1 MITKK
6 GKKCLA
12 FILAATLTLEPL
24 ATQAIYASDVVYE
37 SVDSGS
43 ALLAD
48 ESQKVKV
55 QLQNG
60 TAVIPQGAD
69 IETAKKAI
77 AKALVVNA
85 DKVDTKSLEWEYECE
100 GKAKTTLK
108 KNTAFGSLEGFTT
121 STTTKTGL
129 FGNKITEYSHPA
141 FLDKGEGDFKFRLK
155 GSEEVVTLHR
165 AYKYESSI
173 VLKEG
178 SAVSLTYNDDMTV
191 DYNALEAELF
201 STFVDTENSSPASI
215 TAEQIKIEYYAT
227 AKIGAVGSLG
237 RAWMPVCGGKSNGLE
252 YPGMPEGTQRVRF
265 SYAGDDENTAASV
278 EASVQVKGREQ
289 SAFVLKDAPYEV
301 SMAFNA
307 DQSYDFDAT
316 ARAIYDAVIAETNP
330 AGLTYDDVSMEYN
343 AGTDIIPNW
352 QPLNSTNWTAA
363 FKKFGPGE
371 WTIRIKWDGNKN
383 YKGTQTQVNVTTA
396 DNRIAAAVVCRE
408 GVSFSYNMDTAVMKQ
423 SIFDQ
428 VIDWDNST
436 LPAKDTLSV
445 DDFTMEYYGVDD
457 VAGVEGVTRQWAPIE
472 GGKVNLLTYLQM
484 GAGEQQIRITYKGN
498 AEYRPSASA
507 ETSVTVN
514 KAKVNV
520 KVKSTNIYAGDALPQ
535 DFVTTNPSDRFDVYT
550 IYAGLT
556 SNVNAGIYL
565 QMPEKYTNST
575 VLKLIDPVV
584 SKIYGKSF
592 TQMMQDGMTVGE
604 LRKLFSTQELLDTLK
619 KLHIDTGTVG
629 QILEI
634 INKLPSV
641 ADTVRVSFG
650 TPNRAGLYTVTAVT
664 DNKNYETG
672 VGVGALLVK
681 MHSKGTKLSWNQS
694 FTNGKLK
701 ASDVA
706 SFDFGAT
713 LSYDGDVSI
722 SQSNVH
728 YLYSGFTSKWKPY
741 SSTKAPTEPGRYVV
755 TVVTIGGN
763 YQAAPITRSFQI
775 VK

>member
-1 MITKK
+1 MITKR

-12 FILAATLTLEPL
+12 IIFAAALTLEPL
-24 ATQAIYASDVVYE
+24 ATQVIFAADVAYE

-43 ALLAD
+43 ALLTD
-48 ESQKVKV
+48 ESQKVTV

-69 IETAKKAI
+69 IETAKAAI

-85 DKVDTKSLEWEYECE
+85 DEVDVKNLDWEYECE
-100 GKAKTTLK
+100 GKDKTKLQ
-108 KNTAFGSLEGFTT
+108 KNTAFGSLEGFT
-121 STTTKTGL
+121 STTTK
-129 FGNKITEYSHPA
+129 KILWNTVTTEYNHPA
-141 FLDKGEGDFKFRLK
+141 FLENGEGDFKFRLK
-155 GSEEVVTLHR
+155 GSDEVVTLHR
-165 AYKYESSI
+165 AYKYESS
-173 VLKEG
+173 
-178 SAVSLTYNDDMTV
+178 
-191 DYNALEAELF
+191 
-201 STFVDTENSSPASI
+201 
-215 TAEQIKIEYYAT
+215 
-227 AKIGAVGSLG
+227 
-237 RAWMPVCGGKSNGLE
+237 
-252 YPGMPEGTQRVRF
+252 
-265 SYAGDDENTAASV
+265 
-278 EASVQVKGREQ
+278 
-289 SAFVLKDAPYEV
+289 FVLKDAPYEV

-316 ARAIYDAVIAETNP
+316 ARAIYDAVIAKTNP
-330 AGLTYDDVSMEYN
+330 AGLTYDDVAMEYN

-584 SKIYGKSF
+584 SKLYGKSF

-728 YLYSGFTSKWKPY
+728 YLYSGFISKWKPY

>member
-1 MITKK
+1 M
-6 GKKCLA
+6 
-12 FILAATLTLEPL
+12 
-24 ATQAIYASDVVYE
+24 VYE

-48 ESQKVKV
+48 ESQKVTV

-100 GKAKTTLK
+100 GKDRTTLQ
-108 KNTAFGSLEGFTT
+108 KNTAFGSLEGFT
-121 STTTKTGL
+121 STTTKKVFLSTVT
-129 FGNKITEYSHPA
+129 TEYNHPA
-141 FLDKGEGDFKFRLK
+141 FLENGEGDFKFRLK
-155 GSEEVVTLHR
+155 GSDEVVTLHR
-165 AYKYESSI
+165 AYKYESS
-173 VLKEG
+173 
-178 SAVSLTYNDDMTV
+178 
-191 DYNALEAELF
+191 
-201 STFVDTENSSPASI
+201 
-215 TAEQIKIEYYAT
+215 
-227 AKIGAVGSLG
+227 
-237 RAWMPVCGGKSNGLE
+237 
-252 YPGMPEGTQRVRF
+252 
-265 SYAGDDENTAASV
+265 
-278 EASVQVKGREQ
+278 
-289 SAFVLKDAPYEV
+289 FVLKDAPYEV
-301 SMAFNA
+301 SMAFNE

-343 AGTDIIPNW
+343 AGTDIIQNW

-371 WTIRIKWDGNKN
+371 WSIRIRWDGNKN

-396 DNRIAAAVVCRE
+396 DNRIATAVVCRE

-436 LPAKDTLSV
+436 LPAKDTLSA

-457 VAGVEGVTRQWAPIE
+457 VAGVEGVTKQWAPIE

-507 ETSVTVN
+507 ETNVTIN
-514 KAKVNV
+514 KAKVKV
-520 KVKSTNIYAGDALPQ
+520 KVKSANIYAGDAMPQ

-565 QMPEKYTNST
+565 EMPEKYTNST

-634 INKLPSV
+634 INKIPSV

-694 FTNGKLK
+694 FTKGKLK
-701 ASDVA
+701 ASDVE

-713 LSYDGDVSI
+713 LSHDGDVSI

>member
-1 MITKK
+1 MITKR

-12 FILAATLTLEPL
+12 IIFAAALTLEPL
-24 ATQAIYASDVVYE
+24 ATQVIFAADVAYE

-43 ALLAD
+43 ALLTD
-48 ESQKVKV
+48 ESQKVTV

-69 IETAKKAI
+69 IETAKAAI

-85 DKVDTKSLEWEYECE
+85 DEVDVKNLDWEYECE
-100 GKAKTTLK
+100 GKDKTKLQ
-108 KNTAFGSLEGFTT
+108 KNTAFGSLEGFT
-121 STTTKTGL
+121 STTTK
-129 FGNKITEYSHPA
+129 KILWNTVTTEYNHPA
-141 FLDKGEGDFKFRLK
+141 FLENGEGDFKFRLK
-155 GSEEVVTLHR
+155 GSDEVVTLHR
-165 AYKYESSI
+165 AYKYESS
-173 VLKEG
+173 
-178 SAVSLTYNDDMTV
+178 
-191 DYNALEAELF
+191 
-201 STFVDTENSSPASI
+201 
-215 TAEQIKIEYYAT
+215 
-227 AKIGAVGSLG
+227 
-237 RAWMPVCGGKSNGLE
+237 
-252 YPGMPEGTQRVRF
+252 
-265 SYAGDDENTAASV
+265 
-278 EASVQVKGREQ
+278 
-289 SAFVLKDAPYEV
+289 FVLKDAPYEV

-316 ARAIYDAVIAETNP
+316 ARAIYDAVIAKTNP
-330 AGLTYDDVSMEYN
+330 AGLTYDDVAMEYN

-408 GVSFSYNMDTAVMKQ
+408 GVSFSYNMNTAVMKQ

-584 SKIYGKSF
+584 SKLYGKSF

-634 INKLPSV
+634 INKLHSV

>member
-1 MITKK
+1 MITKR

-48 ESQKVKV
+48 ESQKVTV

-165 AYKYESSI
+165 AYKYESS
-173 VLKEG
+173 
-178 SAVSLTYNDDMTV
+178 
-191 DYNALEAELF
+191 
-201 STFVDTENSSPASI
+201 
-215 TAEQIKIEYYAT
+215 
-227 AKIGAVGSLG
+227 
-237 RAWMPVCGGKSNGLE
+237 
-252 YPGMPEGTQRVRF
+252 
-265 SYAGDDENTAASV
+265 
-278 EASVQVKGREQ
+278 
-289 SAFVLKDAPYEV
+289 FVLKDAPYEV

-584 SKIYGKSF
+584 SKLYGKSF

-650 TPNRAGLYTVTAVT
+650 TPNRAGLYTVAAVT

>member
-1 MITKK
+1 MITKR

-12 FILAATLTLEPL
+12 FILAAALTLEPL
-24 ATQAIYASDVVYE
+24 ATQAIYAADVAYE

-43 ALLAD
+43 ALLTD
-48 ESQKVKV
+48 ESQKVTV

-69 IETAKKAI
+69 IETAKEAI

-85 DKVDTKSLEWEYECE
+85 DKVDVKSLDWEYECE
-100 GKAKTTLK
+100 GKDKSKLQ
-108 KNTAFGSLEGFTT
+108 KNTAFGSLEGFT
-121 STTTKTGL
+121 STTTK
-129 FGNKITEYSHPA
+129 KILWNTVTTEYSHPA
-141 FLDKGEGDFKFRLK
+141 FLENGEGDFKFRLK
-155 GSEEVVTLHR
+155 GSDEVVTLHR
-165 AYKYESSI
+165 AYKYESS
-173 VLKEG
+173 
-178 SAVSLTYNDDMTV
+178 
-191 DYNALEAELF
+191 
-201 STFVDTENSSPASI
+201 
-215 TAEQIKIEYYAT
+215 
-227 AKIGAVGSLG
+227 
-237 RAWMPVCGGKSNGLE
+237 
-252 YPGMPEGTQRVRF
+252 
-265 SYAGDDENTAASV
+265 
-278 EASVQVKGREQ
+278 
-289 SAFVLKDAPYEV
+289 FVLKDAPYEV

-330 AGLTYDDVSMEYN
+330 AGLTYDDVAMEYN

-584 SKIYGKSF
+584 SKLYGKSF

-672 VGVGALLVK
+672 VGVGAFLVK
-681 MHSKGTKLSWNQS
+681 MHSKGTKLNWNQS

-701 ASDVA
+701 ASDVE
-706 SFDFGAT
+706 SFDFGVT

>member
-1 MITKK
+1 MITKR

-48 ESQKVKV
+48 ESQKVTV

-69 IETAKKAI
+69 IETAKAAI

-85 DKVDTKSLEWEYECE
+85 DEVDVKNLDWEYECE
-100 GKAKTTLK
+100 GKDKTKLQ
-108 KNTAFGSLEGFTT
+108 KNTAFGSLEGFT
-121 STTTKTGL
+121 STTTK
-129 FGNKITEYSHPA
+129 KILWNTVTTEYNHPA
-141 FLDKGEGDFKFRLK
+141 FLENGEGDFKFRLK
-155 GSEEVVTLHR
+155 GSDEVVTLHR
-165 AYKYESSI
+165 AYKYESS
-173 VLKEG
+173 
-178 SAVSLTYNDDMTV
+178 
-191 DYNALEAELF
+191 
-201 STFVDTENSSPASI
+201 
-215 TAEQIKIEYYAT
+215 
-227 AKIGAVGSLG
+227 
-237 RAWMPVCGGKSNGLE
+237 
-252 YPGMPEGTQRVRF
+252 
-265 SYAGDDENTAASV
+265 
-278 EASVQVKGREQ
+278 
-289 SAFVLKDAPYEV
+289 FVLKDAPYEV

-316 ARAIYDAVIAETNP
+316 ARAIYDAVIAKTNP
-330 AGLTYDDVSMEYN
+330 AGLTYDDVAMEYN

-584 SKIYGKSF
+584 SKLYGKSF

-713 LSYDGDVSI
+713 LLYDGDVSI

>member
-1 MITKK
+1 MITKR

-12 FILAATLTLEPL
+12 IIFAAALTLEPL
-24 ATQAIYASDVVYE
+24 ATQVIFAADVAYE

-48 ESQKVKV
+48 ESQKVTV

-155 GSEEVVTLHR
+155 GSDEVVTLHR
-165 AYKYESSI
+165 AYKYESS
-173 VLKEG
+173 
-178 SAVSLTYNDDMTV
+178 
-191 DYNALEAELF
+191 
-201 STFVDTENSSPASI
+201 
-215 TAEQIKIEYYAT
+215 
-227 AKIGAVGSLG
+227 
-237 RAWMPVCGGKSNGLE
+237 
-252 YPGMPEGTQRVRF
+252 
-265 SYAGDDENTAASV
+265 
-278 EASVQVKGREQ
+278 
-289 SAFVLKDAPYEV
+289 FVLKDAPYEV

-343 AGTDIIPNW
+343 AGTDIIQNW

>member
-1 MITKK
+1 MITKR

-48 ESQKVKV
+48 ESQKVTV

-85 DKVDTKSLEWEYECE
+85 DKVDVKNLDWEYECE
-100 GKAKTTLK
+100 GKDKTKLQ
-108 KNTAFGSLEGFTT
+108 KNTAFGSLEGFT
-121 STTTKTGL
+121 STTTK
-129 FGNKITEYSHPA
+129 KILWNTVTTEYNHPA
-141 FLDKGEGDFKFRLK
+141 FLENGEGDFKFRLK
-155 GSEEVVTLHR
+155 GSDEVVTLHR
-165 AYKYESSI
+165 AYKYESS
-173 VLKEG
+173 
-178 SAVSLTYNDDMTV
+178 
-191 DYNALEAELF
+191 
-201 STFVDTENSSPASI
+201 
-215 TAEQIKIEYYAT
+215 
-227 AKIGAVGSLG
+227 
-237 RAWMPVCGGKSNGLE
+237 
-252 YPGMPEGTQRVRF
+252 
-265 SYAGDDENTAASV
+265 
-278 EASVQVKGREQ
+278 
-289 SAFVLKDAPYEV
+289 FVLKDAPYEV

-396 DNRIAAAVVCRE
+396 DNRIATAVVCRE

-556 SNVNAGIYL
+556 SNVNAGISL

-584 SKIYGKSF
+584 SKLYGKSF

-681 MHSKGTKLSWNQS
+681 MHSKGTKLSWNQN
-694 FTNGKLK
+694 FTKGKLK
-701 ASDVA
+701 ASDVE

>member
-1 MITKK
+1 MITKR

-12 FILAATLTLEPL
+12 FILAAALTLEPL
-24 ATQAIYASDVVYE
+24 ATQVIYASDVVYE

-43 ALLAD
+43 ALLTD
-48 ESQKVKV
+48 ESQKVTV

-69 IETAKKAI
+69 IETAKAAI

-85 DKVDTKSLEWEYECE
+85 DEVDVKNLDWEYECE
-100 GKAKTTLK
+100 GKDKTKLQ
-108 KNTAFGSLEGFTT
+108 KNTAFGSLEGFT
-121 STTTKTGL
+121 STTTK
-129 FGNKITEYSHPA
+129 KILWNTVTTEYNHPA
-141 FLDKGEGDFKFRLK
+141 FLENGEGDFKFRLK
-155 GSEEVVTLHR
+155 GSDEVVTLHR
-165 AYKYESSI
+165 AYKYESS
-173 VLKEG
+173 
-178 SAVSLTYNDDMTV
+178 
-191 DYNALEAELF
+191 
-201 STFVDTENSSPASI
+201 
-215 TAEQIKIEYYAT
+215 
-227 AKIGAVGSLG
+227 
-237 RAWMPVCGGKSNGLE
+237 
-252 YPGMPEGTQRVRF
+252 
-265 SYAGDDENTAASV
+265 
-278 EASVQVKGREQ
+278 
-289 SAFVLKDAPYEV
+289 FVLKDAPYEV

-343 AGTDIIPNW
+343 AGIDIIPNW

-363 FKKFGPGE
+363 FKKIGPGE
-371 WTIRIKWDGNKN
+371 WSIRIKWDGNKN

-396 DNRIAAAVVCRE
+396 DNRIATAVVCRE

-436 LPAKDTLSV
+436 LPAKDSLSA

-457 VAGVEGVTRQWAPIE
+457 VAGVEGVTKQWAPIE

-507 ETSVTVN
+507 ESNVTIN
-514 KAKVNV
+514 KAKVKV
-520 KVKSTNIYAGDALPQ
+520 KVKSANIYAGDALPQ

-584 SKIYGKSF
+584 SKLYGKSF

>member
-1 MITKK
+1 MITKR

-12 FILAATLTLEPL
+12 FILAAALTLEPL

-48 ESQKVKV
+48 ESQKVTV

-69 IETAKKAI
+69 IETAKAAI

-85 DKVDTKSLEWEYECE
+85 DEVDVKNLDWEYECE
-100 GKAKTTLK
+100 GKDKTKLQ
-108 KNTAFGSLEGFTT
+108 KNTAFGSLEGFT
-121 STTTKTGL
+121 STTTK
-129 FGNKITEYSHPA
+129 KILWNTVTTEYNHPA
-141 FLDKGEGDFKFRLK
+141 FLENGEGDFKFRLK
-155 GSEEVVTLHR
+155 GSDEVVTLHR
-165 AYKYESSI
+165 AYKYESS
-173 VLKEG
+173 
-178 SAVSLTYNDDMTV
+178 
-191 DYNALEAELF
+191 
-201 STFVDTENSSPASI
+201 
-215 TAEQIKIEYYAT
+215 
-227 AKIGAVGSLG
+227 
-237 RAWMPVCGGKSNGLE
+237 
-252 YPGMPEGTQRVRF
+252 
-265 SYAGDDENTAASV
+265 
-278 EASVQVKGREQ
+278 
-289 SAFVLKDAPYEV
+289 FVLKDAPYEV

-316 ARAIYDAVIAETNP
+316 ARAIYDAVIAKTNP
-330 AGLTYDDVSMEYN
+330 AGLTYDDVAMEYN

-507 ETSVTVN
+507 ETCVTDN

-584 SKIYGKSF
+584 SKLYGKSF

-619 KLHIDTGTVG
+619 KLHIDTDTVG

-763 YQAAPITRSFQI
+763 YQAAPITRSF
-775 VK
+775 

>member
-69 IETAKKAI
+69 IETAKAAI

-85 DKVDTKSLEWEYECE
+85 DEVDVKNLDWEYECE
-100 GKAKTTLK
+100 GKDKTKLQ
-108 KNTAFGSLEGFTT
+108 KNTAFGSLEGFT
-121 STTTKTGL
+121 STTTK
-129 FGNKITEYSHPA
+129 KILWNTVTTEYNHPA
-141 FLDKGEGDFKFRLK
+141 FLENGEGDFKFRLK
-155 GSEEVVTLHR
+155 GSDEVVTLHR
-165 AYKYESSI
+165 AYKYESS
-173 VLKEG
+173 
-178 SAVSLTYNDDMTV
+178 
-191 DYNALEAELF
+191 
-201 STFVDTENSSPASI
+201 
-215 TAEQIKIEYYAT
+215 
-227 AKIGAVGSLG
+227 
-237 RAWMPVCGGKSNGLE
+237 
-252 YPGMPEGTQRVRF
+252 
-265 SYAGDDENTAASV
+265 
-278 EASVQVKGREQ
+278 
-289 SAFVLKDAPYEV
+289 FVLKDAPYEV

-343 AGTDIIPNW
+343 AGTDIIQNW
-352 QPLNSTNWTAA
+352 QPLNSTNWTAV

-371 WTIRIKWDGNKN
+371 WSIRIKWDGNKN

-584 SKIYGKSF
+584 SKLYGKSF

>member
-1 MITKK
+1 MITKR

-12 FILAATLTLEPL
+12 FILAAALTLEPL

-48 ESQKVKV
+48 ESQKVTV

-85 DKVDTKSLEWEYECE
+85 DEVDVKNLDWEYECE
-100 GKAKTTLK
+100 GKDKTKLQ
-108 KNTAFGSLEGFTT
+108 KNTAFGSLEGFT
-121 STTTKTGL
+121 STTTK
-129 FGNKITEYSHPA
+129 KILWNTVTTEYNHPA
-141 FLDKGEGDFKFRLK
+141 FLENGEGDFKFRLK
-155 GSEEVVTLHR
+155 GSDEVVTLHR
-165 AYKYESSI
+165 AYKYESS
-173 VLKEG
+173 
-178 SAVSLTYNDDMTV
+178 
-191 DYNALEAELF
+191 
-201 STFVDTENSSPASI
+201 
-215 TAEQIKIEYYAT
+215 
-227 AKIGAVGSLG
+227 
-237 RAWMPVCGGKSNGLE
+237 
-252 YPGMPEGTQRVRF
+252 
-265 SYAGDDENTAASV
+265 
-278 EASVQVKGREQ
+278 
-289 SAFVLKDAPYEV
+289 FVLKDAPYEV

-316 ARAIYDAVIAETNP
+316 ARAIYDAVIAKTNP
-330 AGLTYDDVSMEYN
+330 AGLTYDDVAMEYN

-514 KAKVNV
+514 KVNV
-520 KVKSTNIYAGDALPQ
+520 KVKSTNIYAGDAMPQ

-565 QMPEKYTNST
+565 EMPEKYTNST

-634 INKLPSV
+634 INKIPSV

>member
-1 MITKK
+1 MITKR

-12 FILAATLTLEPL
+12 IIFAAALTLEPL
-24 ATQAIYASDVVYE
+24 ATQVIFAADVAYE

-43 ALLAD
+43 ALLTD
-48 ESQKVKV
+48 ESQKVTV

-69 IETAKKAI
+69 IETAKAAI

-85 DKVDTKSLEWEYECE
+85 DEVDVKNLDWEYECE
-100 GKAKTTLK
+100 GKDKTKLQ
-108 KNTAFGSLEGFTT
+108 KNTAFGSLEGFT
-121 STTTKTGL
+121 STTTK
-129 FGNKITEYSHPA
+129 KILWNTVTTEYNHPA
-141 FLDKGEGDFKFRLK
+141 FLENGEGDFKFRLK
-155 GSEEVVTLHR
+155 GSDEVVTLHR
-165 AYKYESSI
+165 AYKYESS
-173 VLKEG
+173 
-178 SAVSLTYNDDMTV
+178 
-191 DYNALEAELF
+191 
-201 STFVDTENSSPASI
+201 
-215 TAEQIKIEYYAT
+215 
-227 AKIGAVGSLG
+227 
-237 RAWMPVCGGKSNGLE
+237 
-252 YPGMPEGTQRVRF
+252 
-265 SYAGDDENTAASV
+265 
-278 EASVQVKGREQ
+278 
-289 SAFVLKDAPYEV
+289 FVLKDAPYEV

-307 DQSYDFDAT
+307 HQSYDFDAT
-316 ARAIYDAVIAETNP
+316 ARAIYDAVIAKTNP
-330 AGLTYDDVSMEYN
+330 AGLTYDDVAMEYN

-383 YKGTQTQVNVTTA
+383 YKGTQTQVNVTTT

-584 SKIYGKSF
+584 SKLYGKSF

-728 YLYSGFTSKWKPY
+728 YLYSGFTSKPY

-763 YQAAPITRSFQI
+763 YQAAPITRSF
-775 VK
+775 

>member
-108 KNTAFGSLEGFTT
+108 KNTAFGSLEGFT
-121 STTTKTGL
+121 STTTK
-129 FGNKITEYSHPA
+129 KILWNTVTTEYNHPA
-141 FLDKGEGDFKFRLK
+141 FLENGEGDFKFRLK
-155 GSEEVVTLHR
+155 GSDEVVTLHR
-165 AYKYESSI
+165 AYKYESS
-173 VLKEG
+173 
-178 SAVSLTYNDDMTV
+178 
-191 DYNALEAELF
+191 
-201 STFVDTENSSPASI
+201 
-215 TAEQIKIEYYAT
+215 
-227 AKIGAVGSLG
+227 
-237 RAWMPVCGGKSNGLE
+237 
-252 YPGMPEGTQRVRF
+252 
-265 SYAGDDENTAASV
+265 
-278 EASVQVKGREQ
+278 
-289 SAFVLKDAPYEV
+289 FVLKDAPYEV

-316 ARAIYDAVIAETNP
+316 ARAIYDAVIAKTNP
-330 AGLTYDDVSMEYN
+330 AGLTYDDVAMEYN

-584 SKIYGKSF
+584 SKLYGKSF

-763 YQAAPITRSFQI
+763 YQAAPITRSFQN

>member
-1 MITKK
+1 MITKR

-48 ESQKVKV
+48 ESQKVTV

-85 DKVDTKSLEWEYECE
+85 DEVDVKKLDWEYECE
-100 GKAKTTLK
+100 GKDKTKLQ
-108 KNTAFGSLEGFTT
+108 KNTAFGSLEGFT
-121 STTTKTGL
+121 STTTK
-129 FGNKITEYSHPA
+129 KILWNTVTTEYNHPA
-141 FLDKGEGDFKFRLK
+141 FLENGEGDFKFRLK
-155 GSEEVVTLHR
+155 GSDEVVTLHR
-165 AYKYESSI
+165 AYKYESS
-173 VLKEG
+173 
-178 SAVSLTYNDDMTV
+178 
-191 DYNALEAELF
+191 
-201 STFVDTENSSPASI
+201 
-215 TAEQIKIEYYAT
+215 
-227 AKIGAVGSLG
+227 
-237 RAWMPVCGGKSNGLE
+237 
-252 YPGMPEGTQRVRF
+252 
-265 SYAGDDENTAASV
+265 
-278 EASVQVKGREQ
+278 
-289 SAFVLKDAPYEV
+289 FVLKDAPYEV
-301 SMAFNA
+301 SMAFNE
-307 DQSYDFDAT
+307 DQSYHFDAT

-343 AGTDIIPNW
+343 AGTDIIQNW

-371 WTIRIKWDGNKN
+371 WSIRIRWDGNKN

-396 DNRIAAAVVCRE
+396 DNRIATAVVCRE

-436 LPAKDTLSV
+436 LPAKDTLSA

-457 VAGVEGVTRQWAPIE
+457 VAGVEGVTKQWAPIE

-507 ETSVTVN
+507 ETNVTIN
-514 KAKVNV
+514 KAKVKV
-520 KVKSTNIYAGDALPQ
+520 KVKSANIYAGDAMPQ

-565 QMPEKYTNST
+565 EMPEKYTNST

-634 INKLPSV
+634 INKIPSV

-694 FTNGKLK
+694 FTKGKLK
-701 ASDVA
+701 ASDVE

-713 LSYDGDVSI
+713 LSHDGDVSI

>member
-1 MITKK
+1 MITKR

-12 FILAATLTLEPL
+12 IIFAAALTLEPL
-24 ATQAIYASDVVYE
+24 ATQVIFAADVAYE

-43 ALLAD
+43 ALLTD
-48 ESQKVKV
+48 ESQKVTV

-69 IETAKKAI
+69 IETAKAAI

-85 DKVDTKSLEWEYECE
+85 DEVDVKNLDWEYECE
-100 GKAKTTLK
+100 GKDKTKLQ
-108 KNTAFGSLEGFTT
+108 KNTAFGSLEGFT
-121 STTTKTGL
+121 STTTK
-129 FGNKITEYSHPA
+129 KILWKTVTTEYNHPA
-141 FLDKGEGDFKFRLK
+141 FLENGEGDFKFRLK
-155 GSEEVVTLHR
+155 GSDEVVTLHR
-165 AYKYESSI
+165 AYKYESS
-173 VLKEG
+173 
-178 SAVSLTYNDDMTV
+178 
-191 DYNALEAELF
+191 
-201 STFVDTENSSPASI
+201 
-215 TAEQIKIEYYAT
+215 
-227 AKIGAVGSLG
+227 
-237 RAWMPVCGGKSNGLE
+237 
-252 YPGMPEGTQRVRF
+252 
-265 SYAGDDENTAASV
+265 
-278 EASVQVKGREQ
+278 
-289 SAFVLKDAPYEV
+289 FVLKDAPYEV

-307 DQSYDFDAT
+307 HQSYDFDAT
-316 ARAIYDAVIAETNP
+316 ARAIYDAVIAKTNP
-330 AGLTYDDVSMEYN
+330 AGLTYDDVAMEYN

-383 YKGTQTQVNVTTA
+383 YKGTQTQVNVTTT

-584 SKIYGKSF
+584 SKLYGKSF

-763 YQAAPITRSFQI
+763 YQAAPITRSF
-775 VK
+775 

>member
-1 MITKK
+1 MITKR

-48 ESQKVKV
+48 ESQKVTV

-69 IETAKKAI
+69 IETAKAAI

-85 DKVDTKSLEWEYECE
+85 DEVDVKNLDWEYKCE
-100 GKAKTTLK
+100 GKDKTKLQ
-108 KNTAFGSLEGFTT
+108 KNTAFGSLEGFT
-121 STTTKTGL
+121 STTTK
-129 FGNKITEYSHPA
+129 KILWNTVTTEYNHPA
-141 FLDKGEGDFKFRLK
+141 FLENGEGDFKFRLK
-155 GSEEVVTLHR
+155 GSDEVVTLHR
-165 AYKYESSI
+165 AYKYESS
-173 VLKEG
+173 
-178 SAVSLTYNDDMTV
+178 
-191 DYNALEAELF
+191 
-201 STFVDTENSSPASI
+201 
-215 TAEQIKIEYYAT
+215 
-227 AKIGAVGSLG
+227 
-237 RAWMPVCGGKSNGLE
+237 
-252 YPGMPEGTQRVRF
+252 
-265 SYAGDDENTAASV
+265 
-278 EASVQVKGREQ
+278 
-289 SAFVLKDAPYEV
+289 FVLKDAPYEV

-343 AGTDIIPNW
+343 AGTDIIQNW

-371 WTIRIKWDGNKN
+371 WSIRIRWDGNKN

-396 DNRIAAAVVCRE
+396 DNRIATAVVCRE

-436 LPAKDTLSV
+436 LPAKDSLSA

-457 VAGVEGVTRQWAPIE
+457 VAGVEGVTKQWAPIE

-507 ETSVTVN
+507 ESNVTIN
-514 KAKVNV
+514 KAKVKV
-520 KVKSTNIYAGDALPQ
+520 KVKSANIYAGDAMPQ

-565 QMPEKYTNST
+565 EMPEKYTNST

-694 FTNGKLK
+694 FTKGKLK
-701 ASDVA
+701 ASDVE
-706 SFDFGAT
+706 SFDFGVT
-713 LSYDGDVSI
+713 LSHDGDVSI

>member
-1 MITKK
+1 MITKR

-12 FILAATLTLEPL
+12 IIFAAALTLEPL

-48 ESQKVKV
+48 ESQKVTV

-165 AYKYESSI
+165 AYKYESS
-173 VLKEG
+173 
-178 SAVSLTYNDDMTV
+178 
-191 DYNALEAELF
+191 
-201 STFVDTENSSPASI
+201 
-215 TAEQIKIEYYAT
+215 
-227 AKIGAVGSLG
+227 
-237 RAWMPVCGGKSNGLE
+237 
-252 YPGMPEGTQRVRF
+252 
-265 SYAGDDENTAASV
+265 
-278 EASVQVKGREQ
+278 
-289 SAFVLKDAPYEV
+289 FVLKDAPYEV

-436 LPAKDTLSV
+436 LPAKDSLSA
-445 DDFTMEYYGVDD
+445 DDFTMEYNGVDD
-457 VAGVEGVTRQWAPIE
+457 VAGVEGVTKQWAPIE
-472 GGKVNLLTYLQM
+472 GGKVNLLNYLQM

-507 ETSVTVN
+507 ESNVTIN
-514 KAKVNV
+514 KAKVKV
-520 KVKSTNIYAGDALPQ
+520 KVKSANIYAGDAMPQ

-565 QMPEKYTNST
+565 EMPEKYTNST

-584 SKIYGKSF
+584 SKLYGKSF

>member
-1 MITKK
+1 M
-6 GKKCLA
+6 
-12 FILAATLTLEPL
+12 
-24 ATQAIYASDVVYE
+24 
-37 SVDSGS
+37 
-43 ALLAD
+43 
-48 ESQKVKV
+48 
-55 QLQNG
+55 
-60 TAVIPQGAD
+60 
-69 IETAKKAI
+69 
-77 AKALVVNA
+77 
-85 DKVDTKSLEWEYECE
+85 
-100 GKAKTTLK
+100 
-108 KNTAFGSLEGFTT
+108 
-121 STTTKTGL
+121 
-129 FGNKITEYSHPA
+129 
-141 FLDKGEGDFKFRLK
+141 
-155 GSEEVVTLHR
+155 
-165 AYKYESSI
+165 
-173 VLKEG
+173 
-178 SAVSLTYNDDMTV
+178 
-191 DYNALEAELF
+191 
-201 STFVDTENSSPASI
+201 
-215 TAEQIKIEYYAT
+215 
-227 AKIGAVGSLG
+227 
-237 RAWMPVCGGKSNGLE
+237 
-252 YPGMPEGTQRVRF
+252 
-265 SYAGDDENTAASV
+265 
-278 EASVQVKGREQ
+278 
-289 SAFVLKDAPYEV
+289 

-316 ARAIYDAVIAETNP
+316 ARAIYDAVIAKTNP
-330 AGLTYDDVSMEYN
+330 AGLTYDDVAMEYN

-352 QPLNSTNWTAA
+352 QPLNSTNWNAA

-584 SKIYGKSF
+584 SKLYGKSF

>member
-1 MITKK
+1 M
-6 GKKCLA
+6 A
-12 FILAATLTLEPL
+12 
-24 ATQAIYASDVVYE
+24 YE

-43 ALLAD
+43 ALLTD
-48 ESQKVKV
+48 ESQKVTV

-69 IETAKKAI
+69 IETAKAAI

-85 DKVDTKSLEWEYECE
+85 DEVDVKNLDWEYECE
-100 GKAKTTLK
+100 GKDKTKLQ
-108 KNTAFGSLEGFTT
+108 KNTAFGSLDGFT
-121 STTTKTGL
+121 STTTK
-129 FGNKITEYSHPA
+129 KILWNTVTTEYNHPA
-141 FLDKGEGDFKFRLK
+141 FLENGEGDFKFRLK
-155 GSEEVVTLHR
+155 GSDEVVTLHR
-165 AYKYESSI
+165 AYKYESS
-173 VLKEG
+173 
-178 SAVSLTYNDDMTV
+178 
-191 DYNALEAELF
+191 
-201 STFVDTENSSPASI
+201 
-215 TAEQIKIEYYAT
+215 
-227 AKIGAVGSLG
+227 
-237 RAWMPVCGGKSNGLE
+237 
-252 YPGMPEGTQRVRF
+252 
-265 SYAGDDENTAASV
+265 
-278 EASVQVKGREQ
+278 
-289 SAFVLKDAPYEV
+289 FVLKDAPYEV

-316 ARAIYDAVIAETNP
+316 ARAIYDAVIAKTNP
-330 AGLTYDDVSMEYN
+330 AGLTYDDVAMEYN

-457 VAGVEGVTRQWAPIE
+457 VAGVEGVTKQWAPIE

-507 ETSVTVN
+507 EASVTVN
-514 KAKVNV
+514 KAKVTV

-584 SKIYGKSF
+584 SKLYGKSF

-681 MHSKGTKLSWNQS
+681 MHSKGTKLNWNQS

-763 YQAAPITRSFQI
+763 YQAAPITRSF
-775 VK
+775 

>member
-1 MITKK
+1 MITKR

-24 ATQAIYASDVVYE
+24 ATQVIFAADVAYE

-43 ALLAD
+43 ALLTD
-48 ESQKVKV
+48 ESQKVTV

-69 IETAKKAI
+69 IETAKAAI

-85 DKVDTKSLEWEYECE
+85 DEVDVKKLDWEYECE
-100 GKAKTTLK
+100 GKDKTKLQ
-108 KNTAFGSLEGFTT
+108 KNTAFGSLEGFT
-121 STTTKTGL
+121 STTTK
-129 FGNKITEYSHPA
+129 KILWNTVTTEYNHPA
-141 FLDKGEGDFKFRLK
+141 FLENGEGDFKFRLK
-155 GSEEVVTLHR
+155 GSDEVVTLHR
-165 AYKYESSI
+165 AYKYESS
-173 VLKEG
+173 
-178 SAVSLTYNDDMTV
+178 
-191 DYNALEAELF
+191 
-201 STFVDTENSSPASI
+201 
-215 TAEQIKIEYYAT
+215 
-227 AKIGAVGSLG
+227 
-237 RAWMPVCGGKSNGLE
+237 
-252 YPGMPEGTQRVRF
+252 
-265 SYAGDDENTAASV
+265 
-278 EASVQVKGREQ
+278 
-289 SAFVLKDAPYEV
+289 FVLKDAPYEV
-301 SMAFNA
+301 SMAFNE

-343 AGTDIIPNW
+343 AGTDIIQNW

-371 WTIRIKWDGNKN
+371 WSIRIRWDGNKN

-634 INKLPSV
+634 INKIPSV

-694 FTNGKLK
+694 FTKGKLK
-701 ASDVA
+701 ASDVE

-713 LSYDGDVSI
+713 LSHDGDVSI

>member
-1 MITKK
+1 M
-6 GKKCLA
+6 A
-12 FILAATLTLEPL
+12 
-24 ATQAIYASDVVYE
+24 YE

-43 ALLAD
+43 ALLTD
-48 ESQKVKV
+48 ESQKVTV

-69 IETAKKAI
+69 IETAKAAI

-85 DKVDTKSLEWEYECE
+85 DEVDVKNLDWEYECE
-100 GKAKTTLK
+100 GKDKTKLQ
-108 KNTAFGSLEGFTT
+108 KNTAFGSLEGFT
-121 STTTKTGL
+121 STTTK
-129 FGNKITEYSHPA
+129 KILWNTVTTEYNHPA
-141 FLDKGEGDFKFRLK
+141 FLENGEGDFKFRLK
-155 GSEEVVTLHR
+155 GSDEVVTLHR
-165 AYKYESSI
+165 AYKYESS
-173 VLKEG
+173 
-178 SAVSLTYNDDMTV
+178 
-191 DYNALEAELF
+191 
-201 STFVDTENSSPASI
+201 
-215 TAEQIKIEYYAT
+215 
-227 AKIGAVGSLG
+227 
-237 RAWMPVCGGKSNGLE
+237 
-252 YPGMPEGTQRVRF
+252 
-265 SYAGDDENTAASV
+265 
-278 EASVQVKGREQ
+278 
-289 SAFVLKDAPYEV
+289 FVLKDAPYEV
-301 SMAFNA
+301 SMVFNA

-316 ARAIYDAVIAETNP
+316 ARAIYDAVIAKTNP
-330 AGLTYDDVSMEYN
+330 AGLTYDDVAMEYN

-507 ETSVTVN
+507 ESNVTIN
-514 KAKVNV
+514 KAKVKV
-520 KVKSTNIYAGDALPQ
+520 KVKSANIYAGDALPQ

-584 SKIYGKSF
+584 SKLYGKSF

-775 VK
+775 IK

>member
-1 MITKK
+1 MITKR

-48 ESQKVKV
+48 ESQKVTV

-69 IETAKKAI
+69 IETAKAAI

-100 GKAKTTLK
+100 GKDRTTLQ
-108 KNTAFGSLEGFTT
+108 KNTAFGSLEGFT
-121 STTTKTGL
+121 STTTK
-129 FGNKITEYSHPA
+129 KILWNTVTTEYNHPA
-141 FLDKGEGDFKFRLK
+141 FLENGEGDFKFRLK
-155 GSEEVVTLHR
+155 GSDEVVTLHR
-165 AYKYESSI
+165 AYKYESS
-173 VLKEG
+173 
-178 SAVSLTYNDDMTV
+178 
-191 DYNALEAELF
+191 
-201 STFVDTENSSPASI
+201 
-215 TAEQIKIEYYAT
+215 
-227 AKIGAVGSLG
+227 
-237 RAWMPVCGGKSNGLE
+237 
-252 YPGMPEGTQRVRF
+252 
-265 SYAGDDENTAASV
+265 
-278 EASVQVKGREQ
+278 
-289 SAFVLKDAPYEV
+289 FVLKDAPYEV
-301 SMAFNA
+301 SMAFNE

-343 AGTDIIPNW
+343 AGTDIIQNW

-371 WTIRIKWDGNKN
+371 WSIRIRWDGNKN

-396 DNRIAAAVVCRE
+396 DNRIATAVVCRE

-436 LPAKDTLSV
+436 LPAKDTLSA

-457 VAGVEGVTRQWAPIE
+457 VAGVEGVTKQWAPIE

-507 ETSVTVN
+507 ETNVTIN
-514 KAKVNV
+514 KAKVKV
-520 KVKSTNIYAGDALPQ
+520 KVKSANIYAGDAMPQ

-565 QMPEKYTNST
+565 EMPEKYTNST

-634 INKLPSV
+634 INKIPSV

-694 FTNGKLK
+694 FTKGKLK
-701 ASDVA
+701 ASDVE

-713 LSYDGDVSI
+713 LSHDGDVSI

>member
-1 MITKK
+1 MITKR

-24 ATQAIYASDVVYE
+24 ATQVIFAADVAYE

-43 ALLAD
+43 ALLTD
-48 ESQKVKV
+48 ESQKVTV

-69 IETAKKAI
+69 IETAKAAI
-77 AKALVVNA
+77 AKALVVNT
-85 DKVDTKSLEWEYECE
+85 DEVDVKKLDWEYECE
-100 GKAKTTLK
+100 GKDRTTLQ
-108 KNTAFGSLEGFTT
+108 KNTAFGSLEGFT
-121 STTTKTGL
+121 STTTK
-129 FGNKITEYSHPA
+129 KILWNTVTTEYNHPA
-141 FLDKGEGDFKFRLK
+141 FLENGEGDFKFRLK
-155 GSEEVVTLHR
+155 GSDEVVTLHR
-165 AYKYESSI
+165 AYKYESS
-173 VLKEG
+173 
-178 SAVSLTYNDDMTV
+178 
-191 DYNALEAELF
+191 
-201 STFVDTENSSPASI
+201 
-215 TAEQIKIEYYAT
+215 
-227 AKIGAVGSLG
+227 
-237 RAWMPVCGGKSNGLE
+237 
-252 YPGMPEGTQRVRF
+252 
-265 SYAGDDENTAASV
+265 
-278 EASVQVKGREQ
+278 
-289 SAFVLKDAPYEV
+289 FVLKDAPYEV

-343 AGTDIIPNW
+343 AGTDIIQNW

-371 WTIRIKWDGNKN
+371 WSIRIRWDGNKN

-396 DNRIAAAVVCRE
+396 DNRIATAVVCRE

-436 LPAKDTLSV
+436 LPAKDTLSA

-457 VAGVEGVTRQWAPIE
+457 VAGVEGVTKQWAPIE

-507 ETSVTVN
+507 ETNVTIN
-514 KAKVNV
+514 KAKVKV
-520 KVKSTNIYAGDALPQ
+520 KVKSANIYAGDAMPQ

-565 QMPEKYTNST
+565 EMPEKYTNST

-634 INKLPSV
+634 INKIPSV

-664 DNKNYETG
+664 DNRNYETG

-694 FTNGKLK
+694 FTKGKLK
-701 ASDVA
+701 ASDVE

-713 LSYDGDVSI
+713 LSHDGDVSI

>member
-1 MITKK
+1 MITKR

-48 ESQKVKV
+48 ESQKVTV

-100 GKAKTTLK
+100 GKDRTTLQ
-108 KNTAFGSLEGFTT
+108 KNTAFGSLEGFT
-121 STTTKTGL
+121 STTTK
-129 FGNKITEYSHPA
+129 KILWNTVTTEYNHPA
-141 FLDKGEGDFKFRLK
+141 FLENGEGDFKFRLK
-155 GSEEVVTLHR
+155 GSDEVVTLHR
-165 AYKYESSI
+165 AYKYESS
-173 VLKEG
+173 
-178 SAVSLTYNDDMTV
+178 
-191 DYNALEAELF
+191 
-201 STFVDTENSSPASI
+201 
-215 TAEQIKIEYYAT
+215 
-227 AKIGAVGSLG
+227 
-237 RAWMPVCGGKSNGLE
+237 
-252 YPGMPEGTQRVRF
+252 
-265 SYAGDDENTAASV
+265 
-278 EASVQVKGREQ
+278 
-289 SAFVLKDAPYEV
+289 FVLKDAPYEV

-343 AGTDIIPNW
+343 AGTDIIQNW

-371 WTIRIKWDGNKN
+371 WSIRIRWDGNKN

-396 DNRIAAAVVCRE
+396 DNRIATAVVCRE

-436 LPAKDTLSV
+436 LPAKDTLSA

-507 ETSVTVN
+507 ETNVTIN
-514 KAKVNV
+514 KAKVKV
-520 KVKSTNIYAGDALPQ
+520 KVKSANIYAGDAMPQ

-565 QMPEKYTNST
+565 EMPEKYTNST

-634 INKLPSV
+634 INKIPSV

-694 FTNGKLK
+694 FTKGKLK
-701 ASDVA
+701 ASDVE
-706 SFDFGAT
+706 SFDFGVT
-713 LSYDGDVSI
+713 LSHDGDVSI

>member
-1 MITKK
+1 MITKR

-48 ESQKVKV
+48 ESQKVTV

-85 DKVDTKSLEWEYECE
+85 DEVDVKKIDWEYECE
-100 GKAKTTLK
+100 GKDKTKLQ
-108 KNTAFGSLEGFTT
+108 KNTAFGSLEGFT
-121 STTTKTGL
+121 STTTK
-129 FGNKITEYSHPA
+129 KILWNTVTTEYNHPA
-141 FLDKGEGDFKFRLK
+141 FLENGEGDFKFRLK
-155 GSEEVVTLHR
+155 GSDEVVTLHR
-165 AYKYESSI
+165 AYKYESS
-173 VLKEG
+173 
-178 SAVSLTYNDDMTV
+178 
-191 DYNALEAELF
+191 
-201 STFVDTENSSPASI
+201 
-215 TAEQIKIEYYAT
+215 
-227 AKIGAVGSLG
+227 
-237 RAWMPVCGGKSNGLE
+237 
-252 YPGMPEGTQRVRF
+252 
-265 SYAGDDENTAASV
+265 
-278 EASVQVKGREQ
+278 
-289 SAFVLKDAPYEV
+289 FVLKDAPYEV
-301 SMAFNA
+301 SMAFNE

-343 AGTDIIPNW
+343 AGTDIIQNW

-371 WTIRIKWDGNKN
+371 WSIRIRWDGNKN

-396 DNRIAAAVVCRE
+396 DNRIATAVVCRE

-436 LPAKDTLSV
+436 LPAKDTLSA

-457 VAGVEGVTRQWAPIE
+457 VAGVEGVTKQWAPIE

-507 ETSVTVN
+507 ETNVTIN
-514 KAKVNV
+514 KAKVKV
-520 KVKSTNIYAGDALPQ
+520 KVKSANIYAGDAMPQ

-584 SKIYGKSF
+584 SKLYGKSF

-634 INKLPSV
+634 INKIPSV

-694 FTNGKLK
+694 FTKGKLK
-701 ASDVA
+701 ASDVE

-713 LSYDGDVSI
+713 LSHDGDVSI

>member
-1 MITKK
+1 M
-6 GKKCLA
+6 A
-12 FILAATLTLEPL
+12 
-24 ATQAIYASDVVYE
+24 YE

-43 ALLAD
+43 ALLTD
-48 ESQKVKV
+48 ESQKVTV

-69 IETAKKAI
+69 IETAKAAI
-77 AKALVVNA
+77 AKVLVVNA
-85 DKVDTKSLEWEYECE
+85 DEVDVKNLDWEYECE
-100 GKAKTTLK
+100 GKDKTKLQ
-108 KNTAFGSLEGFTT
+108 KNTAFGSLEGFT
-121 STTTKTGL
+121 STTTK
-129 FGNKITEYSHPA
+129 KILWNTVTTEYNHPA
-141 FLDKGEGDFKFRLK
+141 FLENGEGDFKFRLK
-155 GSEEVVTLHR
+155 GSDEVVTLHR
-165 AYKYESSI
+165 AYKYESS
-173 VLKEG
+173 
-178 SAVSLTYNDDMTV
+178 
-191 DYNALEAELF
+191 
-201 STFVDTENSSPASI
+201 
-215 TAEQIKIEYYAT
+215 
-227 AKIGAVGSLG
+227 
-237 RAWMPVCGGKSNGLE
+237 
-252 YPGMPEGTQRVRF
+252 
-265 SYAGDDENTAASV
+265 
-278 EASVQVKGREQ
+278 
-289 SAFVLKDAPYEV
+289 FVLKDAPYEV

-316 ARAIYDAVIAETNP
+316 ARAIYDAVIAKTNP
-330 AGLTYDDVSMEYN
+330 AGLTYDDVAMEYN

-535 DFVTTNPSDRFDVYT
+535 DFVTTNPSDKFDVYT

-584 SKIYGKSF
+584 SKLYGKSF

>member
-1 MITKK
+1 MITKR

-12 FILAATLTLEPL
+12 IIFAAALTLEPL
-24 ATQAIYASDVVYE
+24 ATQVIFAADVAYE

-43 ALLAD
+43 ALLTD
-48 ESQKVKV
+48 ESQKVTV

-69 IETAKKAI
+69 IETAKAAI

-85 DKVDTKSLEWEYECE
+85 DEVDVKNLDWEYECE
-100 GKAKTTLK
+100 GKDKTKLQ
-108 KNTAFGSLEGFTT
+108 KNTAFGSLEGFT
-121 STTTKTGL
+121 STTTK
-129 FGNKITEYSHPA
+129 KILWNTVTTEYNHPA
-141 FLDKGEGDFKFRLK
+141 FLENGEGDFKFRLK
-155 GSEEVVTLHR
+155 GSDEVVTLHR
-165 AYKYESSI
+165 AYKYESS
-173 VLKEG
+173 
-178 SAVSLTYNDDMTV
+178 
-191 DYNALEAELF
+191 
-201 STFVDTENSSPASI
+201 
-215 TAEQIKIEYYAT
+215 
-227 AKIGAVGSLG
+227 
-237 RAWMPVCGGKSNGLE
+237 
-252 YPGMPEGTQRVRF
+252 
-265 SYAGDDENTAASV
+265 
-278 EASVQVKGREQ
+278 
-289 SAFVLKDAPYEV
+289 FVLKDAPYEV

-316 ARAIYDAVIAETNP
+316 ARAIYDAVIAKTNP
-330 AGLTYDDVSMEYN
+330 AGLTYDDVAMEYN

-584 SKIYGKSF
+584 SKLYGKSF

-694 FTNGKLK
+694 FTKGKLK
-701 ASDVA
+701 ASDVE

>member
-1 MITKK
+1 MITKR

-48 ESQKVKV
+48 ESQKVTV

-69 IETAKKAI
+69 IETAKAAI

-85 DKVDTKSLEWEYECE
+85 DEVDVKNLDWEYECE
-100 GKAKTTLK
+100 GKDKTKLQ
-108 KNTAFGSLEGFTT
+108 KNTAFGSLEGFT
-121 STTTKTGL
+121 STTTK
-129 FGNKITEYSHPA
+129 KILWNTVTTEYNHPA
-141 FLDKGEGDFKFRLK
+141 FLENGEGDFKFRLK
-155 GSEEVVTLHR
+155 GSDEVVTLHR
-165 AYKYESSI
+165 AYKYESS
-173 VLKEG
+173 
-178 SAVSLTYNDDMTV
+178 
-191 DYNALEAELF
+191 
-201 STFVDTENSSPASI
+201 
-215 TAEQIKIEYYAT
+215 
-227 AKIGAVGSLG
+227 
-237 RAWMPVCGGKSNGLE
+237 
-252 YPGMPEGTQRVRF
+252 
-265 SYAGDDENTAASV
+265 
-278 EASVQVKGREQ
+278 
-289 SAFVLKDAPYEV
+289 FVLKDAPYEV

-343 AGTDIIPNW
+343 AGTDIIQNW

-371 WTIRIKWDGNKN
+371 WSIRIRWDGNKN

-396 DNRIAAAVVCRE
+396 DNRIATAVVCRE

-436 LPAKDTLSV
+436 LPAKDSLSA

-457 VAGVEGVTRQWAPIE
+457 VAGVEGVTKQWAPIE

-507 ETSVTVN
+507 ESNVTIN
-514 KAKVNV
+514 KAKVKV
-520 KVKSTNIYAGDALPQ
+520 KVKSANIYAGDAMPQ

-565 QMPEKYTNST
+565 EMPEKYTNST

-694 FTNGKLK
+694 FTKGKLK
-701 ASDVA
+701 ASDVE
-706 SFDFGAT
+706 SFDFGVT
-713 LSYDGDVSI
+713 LSHDGDVSI

>member
-1 MITKK
+1 MITKR

-12 FILAATLTLEPL
+12 IIFAAALTLEPL
-24 ATQAIYASDVVYE
+24 ATQVIFAADVAYE

-43 ALLAD
+43 ALLTD
-48 ESQKVKV
+48 ESQKVTV

-69 IETAKKAI
+69 IETAKAAI

-85 DKVDTKSLEWEYECE
+85 DEVDVKNLDWEYECE
-100 GKAKTTLK
+100 GKDKTKLQ
-108 KNTAFGSLEGFTT
+108 KNTAFGSLEGFT
-121 STTTKTGL
+121 STTTK
-129 FGNKITEYSHPA
+129 KILWNTVTTEYNHPA
-141 FLDKGEGDFKFRLK
+141 FLENGEGDFKFRLK
-155 GSEEVVTLHR
+155 GSDEVVTLHR
-165 AYKYESSI
+165 AYKYESS
-173 VLKEG
+173 
-178 SAVSLTYNDDMTV
+178 
-191 DYNALEAELF
+191 
-201 STFVDTENSSPASI
+201 
-215 TAEQIKIEYYAT
+215 
-227 AKIGAVGSLG
+227 
-237 RAWMPVCGGKSNGLE
+237 
-252 YPGMPEGTQRVRF
+252 
-265 SYAGDDENTAASV
+265 
-278 EASVQVKGREQ
+278 
-289 SAFVLKDAPYEV
+289 FVLKDAPYEV

-343 AGTDIIPNW
+343 AGIDIIPNW

-371 WTIRIKWDGNKN
+371 WSIRIKWDGNKN

-584 SKIYGKSF
+584 SKLYGKSF

>member
-1 MITKK
+1 MITKR

-12 FILAATLTLEPL
+12 IIFAAALTLEPL
-24 ATQAIYASDVVYE
+24 ATQVIFAADVAYE

-43 ALLAD
+43 ALLTD
-48 ESQKVKV
+48 ESQKVTV

-69 IETAKKAI
+69 IETAKAAI

-85 DKVDTKSLEWEYECE
+85 DEVDVKNLDWEYECE
-100 GKAKTTLK
+100 GKDKTKLQ
-108 KNTAFGSLEGFTT
+108 KNTAFGSLEGFT
-121 STTTKTGL
+121 STTTK
-129 FGNKITEYSHPA
+129 KILWNTVTTEYNHPA
-141 FLDKGEGDFKFRLK
+141 FLENGEGDFKFRLK
-155 GSEEVVTLHR
+155 GSDEVVTLHR
-165 AYKYESSI
+165 AYKYESS
-173 VLKEG
+173 
-178 SAVSLTYNDDMTV
+178 
-191 DYNALEAELF
+191 
-201 STFVDTENSSPASI
+201 
-215 TAEQIKIEYYAT
+215 
-227 AKIGAVGSLG
+227 
-237 RAWMPVCGGKSNGLE
+237 
-252 YPGMPEGTQRVRF
+252 
-265 SYAGDDENTAASV
+265 
-278 EASVQVKGREQ
+278 
-289 SAFVLKDAPYEV
+289 FVLKDAPYEV

-316 ARAIYDAVIAETNP
+316 ARAIYDAVIAKTNP
-330 AGLTYDDVSMEYN
+330 AGLTYDDVAMEYN

-363 FKKFGPGE
+363 LKKFGPGE

-584 SKIYGKSF
+584 SKLYGKSF

>member
-1 MITKK
+1 MITKR

-43 ALLAD
+43 VLLAD
-48 ESQKVKV
+48 ESQEVTV

-85 DKVDTKSLEWEYECE
+85 DKVDAKSLEWEYECE
-100 GKAKTTLK
+100 GKDNTKLQ
-108 KNTAFGSLEGFTT
+108 KNTAFGSLEGFT
-121 STTTKTGL
+121 STTTK
-129 FGNKITEYSHPA
+129 KILWNTVTTEYNHPA
-141 FLDKGEGDFKFRLK
+141 FLENGEGDFKFRLK
-155 GSEEVVTLHR
+155 GSDEVVTLHR
-165 AYKYESSI
+165 AYKYESS
-173 VLKEG
+173 
-178 SAVSLTYNDDMTV
+178 
-191 DYNALEAELF
+191 
-201 STFVDTENSSPASI
+201 
-215 TAEQIKIEYYAT
+215 
-227 AKIGAVGSLG
+227 
-237 RAWMPVCGGKSNGLE
+237 
-252 YPGMPEGTQRVRF
+252 
-265 SYAGDDENTAASV
+265 
-278 EASVQVKGREQ
+278 
-289 SAFVLKDAPYEV
+289 FVLKDAPYEV
-301 SMAFNA
+301 SMAFNE

-343 AGTDIIPNW
+343 AGTDIIQNW

-371 WTIRIKWDGNKN
+371 WSIRIRWDGNKN

-396 DNRIAAAVVCRE
+396 DNRIATAVVCRE

-436 LPAKDTLSV
+436 LPAKDTLSA

-457 VAGVEGVTRQWAPIE
+457 VAGVEGVTKQWAPIE

-584 SKIYGKSF
+584 SKLYGKSF

>member
-1 MITKK
+1 MITKR

-48 ESQKVKV
+48 ESQKVTV

-69 IETAKKAI
+69 IETAKAAI

-85 DKVDTKSLEWEYECE
+85 DEVDVKNLDWEYQCE
-100 GKAKTTLK
+100 GKDKTKLQ
-108 KNTAFGSLEGFTT
+108 KNTAFGSLEGFT
-121 STTTKTGL
+121 STTTK
-129 FGNKITEYSHPA
+129 KILWNTVTTEYNHPA
-141 FLDKGEGDFKFRLK
+141 FLENGEGDFKFRLK
-155 GSEEVVTLHR
+155 GSDEVVTLHR
-165 AYKYESSI
+165 AYKYESS
-173 VLKEG
+173 
-178 SAVSLTYNDDMTV
+178 
-191 DYNALEAELF
+191 
-201 STFVDTENSSPASI
+201 
-215 TAEQIKIEYYAT
+215 
-227 AKIGAVGSLG
+227 
-237 RAWMPVCGGKSNGLE
+237 
-252 YPGMPEGTQRVRF
+252 
-265 SYAGDDENTAASV
+265 
-278 EASVQVKGREQ
+278 
-289 SAFVLKDAPYEV
+289 FVLKDAPYEV

-343 AGTDIIPNW
+343 AGTDIIQNW

-371 WTIRIKWDGNKN
+371 WSIRIRWDGNKN

-396 DNRIAAAVVCRE
+396 DNRIATAVVCRE

-436 LPAKDTLSV
+436 LPAKDSLSA

-457 VAGVEGVTRQWAPIE
+457 VAGVEGVTKQWAPIE

-507 ETSVTVN
+507 ESNVTIN
-514 KAKVNV
+514 KAKVKV
-520 KVKSTNIYAGDALPQ
+520 KVKSANIYAGDAMPQ

-565 QMPEKYTNST
+565 EMPEKYTNST

-694 FTNGKLK
+694 FTKGKLK
-701 ASDVA
+701 ASDVE
-706 SFDFGAT
+706 SFDFGVT
-713 LSYDGDVSI
+713 LSHDGDVSI

>member
-1 MITKK
+1 M
-6 GKKCLA
+6 
-12 FILAATLTLEPL
+12 
-24 ATQAIYASDVVYE
+24 VYE

-48 ESQKVKV
+48 ESQKVTV

-85 DKVDTKSLEWEYECE
+85 DEVDVKNLDWEYECE
-100 GKAKTTLK
+100 GKDKTKLQ
-108 KNTAFGSLEGFTT
+108 KNTAFGSLEGFT
-121 STTTKTGL
+121 STTTK
-129 FGNKITEYSHPA
+129 KILWNTVTTEYNHPA
-141 FLDKGEGDFKFRLK
+141 FLENGEGDFKFRLK
-155 GSEEVVTLHR
+155 GSDEVVTLHR
-165 AYKYESSI
+165 AYKYESS
-173 VLKEG
+173 
-178 SAVSLTYNDDMTV
+178 
-191 DYNALEAELF
+191 
-201 STFVDTENSSPASI
+201 
-215 TAEQIKIEYYAT
+215 
-227 AKIGAVGSLG
+227 
-237 RAWMPVCGGKSNGLE
+237 
-252 YPGMPEGTQRVRF
+252 
-265 SYAGDDENTAASV
+265 
-278 EASVQVKGREQ
+278 
-289 SAFVLKDAPYEV
+289 FVLKDAPYEV

-316 ARAIYDAVIAETNP
+316 ARAIYDAVIAKTNP
-330 AGLTYDDVSMEYN
+330 AGLTYDDVAMEYN

-514 KAKVNV
+514 KVNV
-520 KVKSTNIYAGDALPQ
+520 KVKSTNIYAGDAMPQ

-565 QMPEKYTNST
+565 EMPEKYTNST

-634 INKLPSV
+634 INKIPSV

>member
-1 MITKK
+1 M
-6 GKKCLA
+6 A
-12 FILAATLTLEPL
+12 
-24 ATQAIYASDVVYE
+24 YE

-43 ALLAD
+43 ALLTD
-48 ESQKVKV
+48 ESQKVTV

-69 IETAKKAI
+69 IETAKAAI

-85 DKVDTKSLEWEYECE
+85 DEVDVKNLDWECE
-100 GKAKTTLK
+100 GKDKTKLQ
-108 KNTAFGSLEGFTT
+108 KNTAFGSLEGFT
-121 STTTKTGL
+121 STTTK
-129 FGNKITEYSHPA
+129 KILWNTVTTEYNHPA
-141 FLDKGEGDFKFRLK
+141 FLENGEGDFKFRLK
-155 GSEEVVTLHR
+155 GSDEVVTLHR
-165 AYKYESSI
+165 AYKYESS
-173 VLKEG
+173 
-178 SAVSLTYNDDMTV
+178 
-191 DYNALEAELF
+191 
-201 STFVDTENSSPASI
+201 
-215 TAEQIKIEYYAT
+215 
-227 AKIGAVGSLG
+227 
-237 RAWMPVCGGKSNGLE
+237 
-252 YPGMPEGTQRVRF
+252 
-265 SYAGDDENTAASV
+265 
-278 EASVQVKGREQ
+278 
-289 SAFVLKDAPYEV
+289 FVLKDAPYEV

-316 ARAIYDAVIAETNP
+316 ARAIYDAVIAKTNP
-330 AGLTYDDVSMEYN
+330 AGLTYDDVAMEYN

-584 SKIYGKSF
+584 SKLYGKSF

-775 VK
+775 IK

>member
-1 MITKK
+1 M
-6 GKKCLA
+6 A
-12 FILAATLTLEPL
+12 
-24 ATQAIYASDVVYE
+24 YE

-43 ALLAD
+43 ALLTD
-48 ESQKVKV
+48 ESQKVTV

-69 IETAKKAI
+69 IETAKAAI

-85 DKVDTKSLEWEYECE
+85 DEVDVKNLDWEYECE
-100 GKAKTTLK
+100 GKDKTKLQ
-108 KNTAFGSLEGFTT
+108 KNTAFGSLEGFT
-121 STTTKTGL
+121 STTTK
-129 FGNKITEYSHPA
+129 KILWNTVTTEYNHPA
-141 FLDKGEGDFKFRLK
+141 FLENGEGDFKFRLK
-155 GSEEVVTLHR
+155 GSDEVVTLHR
-165 AYKYESSI
+165 AYKYESS
-173 VLKEG
+173 
-178 SAVSLTYNDDMTV
+178 
-191 DYNALEAELF
+191 
-201 STFVDTENSSPASI
+201 
-215 TAEQIKIEYYAT
+215 
-227 AKIGAVGSLG
+227 
-237 RAWMPVCGGKSNGLE
+237 
-252 YPGMPEGTQRVRF
+252 
-265 SYAGDDENTAASV
+265 
-278 EASVQVKGREQ
+278 
-289 SAFVLKDAPYEV
+289 FVLKDAPYEV

-316 ARAIYDAVIAETNP
+316 ARAIYDAVIAKTNP
-330 AGLTYDDVSMEYN
+330 AGLTYDDVAMEYN

-514 KAKVNV
+514 KVNV

-584 SKIYGKSF
+584 SKLYGKSF

-672 VGVGALLVK
+672 VGVGVLLVK

>member
-1 MITKK
+1 MITKR

-12 FILAATLTLEPL
+12 IIFAAALTLEPL
-24 ATQAIYASDVVYE
+24 ATQVIFAADVAYE

-43 ALLAD
+43 ALLTD
-48 ESQKVKV
+48 ESQKVTV

-69 IETAKKAI
+69 IETAKAAI

-85 DKVDTKSLEWEYECE
+85 DEVDVKNLDWEYECE
-100 GKAKTTLK
+100 GKDKTKLQ
-108 KNTAFGSLEGFTT
+108 KNTAFGSLEGFT
-121 STTTKTGL
+121 STTTK
-129 FGNKITEYSHPA
+129 KILWNTVTTEYNHPA
-141 FLDKGEGDFKFRLK
+141 FLENGEGDFKFRLK
-155 GSEEVVTLHR
+155 GSDEVVTLHR
-165 AYKYESSI
+165 AYKYESS
-173 VLKEG
+173 
-178 SAVSLTYNDDMTV
+178 
-191 DYNALEAELF
+191 
-201 STFVDTENSSPASI
+201 
-215 TAEQIKIEYYAT
+215 
-227 AKIGAVGSLG
+227 
-237 RAWMPVCGGKSNGLE
+237 
-252 YPGMPEGTQRVRF
+252 
-265 SYAGDDENTAASV
+265 
-278 EASVQVKGREQ
+278 
-289 SAFVLKDAPYEV
+289 FVLKDAPYEV
-301 SMAFNA
+301 SMAFNE

-330 AGLTYDDVSMEYN
+330 AGLTYDDVAMEYN
-343 AGTDIIPNW
+343 AGTDIIQNW

-396 DNRIAAAVVCRE
+396 DNRIATAVVCRE

-457 VAGVEGVTRQWAPIE
+457 VAGVEGVTKQWAPIE

-507 ETSVTVN
+507 ETSLTVN
-514 KAKVNV
+514 KAKVKV
-520 KVKSTNIYAGDALPQ
+520 KVKSTNIYGGDALPQ

-584 SKIYGKSF
+584 SKLYGKSF

-634 INKLPSV
+634 INKIPSV
-641 ADTVRVSFG
+641 VDTVRVSFG

-713 LSYDGDVSI
+713 LSHDGDVSI

>member
-1 MITKK
+1 MITKR

-12 FILAATLTLEPL
+12 IIFAAALTLEPL
-24 ATQAIYASDVVYE
+24 ATQVIFAADVAYE

-43 ALLAD
+43 ALLTD
-48 ESQKVKV
+48 ESQKVTV

-69 IETAKKAI
+69 IETAKAAI

-85 DKVDTKSLEWEYECE
+85 DEVDVKNLDWEYECE
-100 GKAKTTLK
+100 GKDKTKLQ
-108 KNTAFGSLEGFTT
+108 KNTAFGSLEGFT
-121 STTTKTGL
+121 STTTK
-129 FGNKITEYSHPA
+129 KILWNTVTTEYNHPA
-141 FLDKGEGDFKFRLK
+141 FLENGEGDFKFRLK
-155 GSEEVVTLHR
+155 GSDEVVTLHR
-165 AYKYESSI
+165 AYKYESS
-173 VLKEG
+173 
-178 SAVSLTYNDDMTV
+178 
-191 DYNALEAELF
+191 
-201 STFVDTENSSPASI
+201 
-215 TAEQIKIEYYAT
+215 
-227 AKIGAVGSLG
+227 
-237 RAWMPVCGGKSNGLE
+237 
-252 YPGMPEGTQRVRF
+252 
-265 SYAGDDENTAASV
+265 
-278 EASVQVKGREQ
+278 
-289 SAFVLKDAPYEV
+289 FVLKDAPYEV

-316 ARAIYDAVIAETNP
+316 ARAIYDAVIAKTNP
-330 AGLTYDDVSMEYN
+330 AGFTYDDVAMEYN

-352 QPLNSTNWTAA
+352 QTLNSTNWTAA

-584 SKIYGKSF
+584 SKLYGKSF

-681 MHSKGTKLSWNQS
+681 MHSKGTKLSWNKS
-694 FTNGKLK
+694 FTKGKLK

>member
-1 MITKK
+1 MITKR

-48 ESQKVKV
+48 ESQKVTV

-85 DKVDTKSLEWEYECE
+85 DEVDVKKLDWEYECE
-100 GKAKTTLK
+100 GKDKTKLQ
-108 KNTAFGSLEGFTT
+108 KNTAFGSLEGFT
-121 STTTKTGL
+121 STTTK
-129 FGNKITEYSHPA
+129 KILWNTVTTEYNHPA
-141 FLDKGEGDFKFRLK
+141 FLENGEGDFKFRLK
-155 GSEEVVTLHR
+155 GSDEVVTLHR
-165 AYKYESSI
+165 AYKYESS
-173 VLKEG
+173 
-178 SAVSLTYNDDMTV
+178 
-191 DYNALEAELF
+191 
-201 STFVDTENSSPASI
+201 
-215 TAEQIKIEYYAT
+215 
-227 AKIGAVGSLG
+227 
-237 RAWMPVCGGKSNGLE
+237 
-252 YPGMPEGTQRVRF
+252 
-265 SYAGDDENTAASV
+265 
-278 EASVQVKGREQ
+278 
-289 SAFVLKDAPYEV
+289 FVLKDAPYEV
-301 SMAFNA
+301 SMAFNE

-330 AGLTYDDVSMEYN
+330 AGLTYDDVSIEYN
-343 AGTDIIPNW
+343 AGTDIIQNW

-371 WTIRIKWDGNKN
+371 WSIRIRWDGNKN

-396 DNRIAAAVVCRE
+396 DNRIATAVVCRE

-436 LPAKDTLSV
+436 LPAKDTLSA

-457 VAGVEGVTRQWAPIE
+457 VAGVEGVTKQWAPIE

-507 ETSVTVN
+507 ETNVTIN
-514 KAKVNV
+514 KAKVKV
-520 KVKSTNIYAGDALPQ
+520 KVKSANIYAGDAMPQ

-565 QMPEKYTNST
+565 EMPEKYTNST

-634 INKLPSV
+634 INKIPSV

-694 FTNGKLK
+694 FTKGKLK
-701 ASDVA
+701 ASDVE

-713 LSYDGDVSI
+713 LSHDGDVSI

>member
-1 MITKK
+1 MITKR

-12 FILAATLTLEPL
+12 IIFAAALTLEPL
-24 ATQAIYASDVVYE
+24 ATQVIFAADVAYE

-43 ALLAD
+43 ALLTD
-48 ESQKVKV
+48 ESQKVTV

-69 IETAKKAI
+69 IETAKAAI

-85 DKVDTKSLEWEYECE
+85 DEVDVKNLDWEYECE
-100 GKAKTTLK
+100 GKDKTKLQ
-108 KNTAFGSLEGFTT
+108 KNTAFGSLEGFT
-121 STTTKTGL
+121 STTTK
-129 FGNKITEYSHPA
+129 KILWNTVTTEYNHPA
-141 FLDKGEGDFKFRLK
+141 FLENGEGDFKFRLK
-155 GSEEVVTLHR
+155 GSDEVVTLHR
-165 AYKYESSI
+165 AYKYESS
-173 VLKEG
+173 
-178 SAVSLTYNDDMTV
+178 
-191 DYNALEAELF
+191 
-201 STFVDTENSSPASI
+201 
-215 TAEQIKIEYYAT
+215 
-227 AKIGAVGSLG
+227 
-237 RAWMPVCGGKSNGLE
+237 
-252 YPGMPEGTQRVRF
+252 
-265 SYAGDDENTAASV
+265 
-278 EASVQVKGREQ
+278 
-289 SAFVLKDAPYEV
+289 FVLKDAPYEV

-307 DQSYDFDAT
+307 HQSYDFDAT
-316 ARAIYDAVIAETNP
+316 ARAIYDAVIAKTNP
-330 AGLTYDDVSMEYN
+330 AGLTYDDVAMEYN

-383 YKGTQTQVNVTTA
+383 YKGTQTQVNVTTT

-584 SKIYGKSF
+584 SKLYGKSF

-755 TVVTIGGN
+755 TVVTISGN
-763 YQAAPITRSFQI
+763 YQAAPITRSF
-775 VK
+775 